1 MGYRDIL
8 VHVPLVEYDKQVG
21 LAVVLTR
28 QFSAHITGICILPD
42 SAMLRSVANNPLI
55 RLNRSEVADI
65 IEREYDEAAVV
76 EQQFN
81 AAADR
86 ADISHNWLTGEGNP
100 ADVLVHAARL
110 YDLAIVEQHRVEA
123 DLLWGPATR
132 LALSGRPALILPTEW
147 SEMALPNHV
156 LVTWNGSAQA
166 AAAVRN
172 ALPLLKVSTSVT
184 LLVGEPREALP
195 LGLRLP
201 PVDIANY
208 LQRHG
213 VKIDETDLEVPDSE
227 AGDRILKSAQHSKAD
242 LIVMGAF
249 GRSRLREWVLGG
261 ATRHVLEHMTVPVFM
276 AH

>member
-8 VHVPLVEYDKQVG
+8 AHVPLVEYEKQVG
-21 LAVVLTR
+21 LALVLSK
-28 QFSAHITGICILPD
+28 QFNAHITGICILPD
-42 SAMLRSVANNPLI
+42 AAMLRSVAHNPLI
-55 RLNRSEVADI
+55 PLDRSEVADI

-76 EQQFN
+76 ERQFN
-81 AAADR
+81 AAANR
-86 ADISHNWLTGEGNP
+86 AGISHSWLTGEGDP

-147 SEMALPNHV
+147 SEVALPNHV
-156 LVTWNGSAQA
+156 LVAWNGSAQA

-172 ALPLLKVSTSVT
+172 ALPLLKASTSVT

-195 LGLRLP
+195 VGMRLP
-201 PVDIANY
+201 PVDIATY
-208 LQRHG
+208 LRRHG
-213 VKIDETDLEVPDSE
+213 VKIDETDLENLDFE
-227 AGDRILKSAQHSKAD
+227 AGDRILKAAQRCKAG

-261 ATRHVLEHMTVPVFM
+261 ATREVLEHMTIPVFM